1 MTSHRCIR
9 LGIAMQD
16 ASAERTEADQE
27 LPSKAARRKAR
38 KERVLGGLEAQG
50 VVLHDKASSWMER
63 RTMPRHE
70 IVDLCDDDDDM
81 SGIPLPQEAGPSTA
95 SPEVPPAA
103 PSSRKRPLEATS
115 DVSLEHSVARPPASV
130 RTHVVGGPAALHPP
144 PHPRAPLQ
152 AWWADAAPERDEP
165 ADECAEHAE
174 AGVPSEA
181 ARPESGRHTPEPPEA
196 EDEAVEEAQFSDAE
210 EGPPTPS
217 AARDPSASLEEEK
230 RSFALSGV
238 VAADAWQAGG

>member
-1 MTSHRCIR
+1 
-9 LGIAMQD
+9 MQD

-63 RTMPRHE
+63 RTMHRHE
-70 IVDLCDDDDDM
+70 IVDLCDDDDGT

-130 RTHVVGGPAALHPP
+130 RTHVVGGPAALDPP
-144 PHPRAPLQ
+144 PPPRAPLQ
-152 AWWADAAPERDEP
+152 AWWAEAAPERDEP

-181 ARPESGRHTPEPPEA
+181 ARPDGGRHTPEPSQPPEPPEA

-210 EGPPTPS
+210 AQFSDAGPPTPS
-217 AARDPSASLEEEK
+217 ATRDLSASLEEEK

>member
-1 MTSHRCIR
+1 
-9 LGIAMQD
+9 MQD

-63 RTMPRHE
+63 RTMHRHE

-115 DVSLEHSVARPPASV
+115 NVSLEHSVARPPASV

-144 PHPRAPLQ
+144 PPPRAPLQ
-152 AWWADAAPERDEP
+152 AWWADAAAERDEP

-174 AGVPSEA
+174 EGVPSEA
-181 ARPESGRHTPEPPEA
+181 SRPEGGRHTPEPSQ

-217 AARDPSASLEEEK
+217 AARDLSASLEEEK

>member
-1 MTSHRCIR
+1 
-9 LGIAMQD
+9 MQD

-63 RTMPRHE
+63 RTMHRHE

-115 DVSLEHSVARPPASV
+115 DVSLEHSVARPPATV

-144 PHPRAPLQ
+144 PPARAPLQ
-152 AWWADAAPERDEP
+152 ALWDAASERDEP

-174 AGVPSEA
+174 EGIPSEA
-181 ARPESGRHTPEPPEA
+181 SRPEGGRHTPEPSQ

-217 AARDPSASLEEEK
+217 AARDLSISLEEEK

>member
-16 ASAERTEADQE
+16 ESAERTEADQE

-50 VVLHDKASSWMER
+50 VVLDHKASSWMER
-63 RTMPRHE
+63 RTMHRHE

-115 DVSLEHSVARPPASV
+115 DVSLEHSVARPPATV
-130 RTHVVGGPAALHPP
+130 RTHVVGGHAALHPP
-144 PHPRAPLQ
+144 PPPRAPLQ

-174 AGVPSEA
+174 EGVPSEA
-181 ARPESGRHTPEPPEA
+181 LRPEGGRCTPEPSQ

-217 AARDPSASLEEEK
+217 AARDLSASLEEEK

>member
-1 MTSHRCIR
+1 M
-9 LGIAMQD
+9 AD
-16 ASAERTEADQE
+16 ASAERTEADHV
-27 LPSKAARRKAR
+27 PSKAARRKAR
-38 KERVLGGLEAQG
+38 RERVLGGLEAQG
-50 VVLHDKASSWMER
+50 VVLDDKASSWMER
-63 RTMPRHE
+63 RTMHRHE
-70 IVDLCDDDDDM
+70 IVDLCDDDDGT
-81 SGIPLPQEAGPSTA
+81 SGIPLSQEAGPSTA

-130 RTHVVGGPAALHPP
+130 RTHVVGGPAALDPP
-144 PHPRAPLQ
+144 PPPRAPLQ

-181 ARPESGRHTPEPPEA
+181 ARPESGRHTPEPSQEPEPPEA

-210 EGPPTPS
+210 AQFSDAGPPTPS
-217 AARDPSASLEEEK
+217 AARDLSASLEEEK

>member
-1 MTSHRCIR
+1 
-9 LGIAMQD
+9 MQD
-16 ASAERTEADQE
+16 ESAERTEADQE

-63 RTMPRHE
+63 RTMHRHE
-70 IVDLCDDDDDM
+70 IVDLCDDDDDDM

-174 AGVPSEA
+174 EGVPSEA
-181 ARPESGRHTPEPPEA
+181 LRPEGGRCTPEPSQ

-217 AARDPSASLEEEK
+217 AARDLSASLEEEK

>member
-1 MTSHRCIR
+1 
-9 LGIAMQD
+9 MQD

-50 VVLHDKASSWMER
+50 VVLDHKASSWMER
-63 RTMPRHE
+63 RTMHRHE

-181 ARPESGRHTPEPPEA
+181 ARPESGRHTPEPSQEPEPPEPLEA